1 MNTVPE
7 SFAVRR
13 VLVAIDSG
21 ASGGEAFETAAVLAA
36 RWKAELLGLV
46 LEDTPL
52 SRLAAASLV
61 RQLSLSAES
70 LPVDPAELDA
80 QIGAAVARAER
91 RLAEIVAATNPE
103 LSFHTIRASALPPPL
118 SQGADELLV
127 LSDESRPVSR
137 YAALAS
143 PLRAVAERAASS
155 VLLLR
160 RPGLRGRPV
169 LYVCDAVANLERTIG
184 AAARLAELS
193 GSLTVVVRDD
203 ATDVE
208 ERVRGQV
215 RGVPLN
221 VRRLPAVGGEEL
233 TSLAAEGCGAVV
245 LSGASP
251 LAGGTVLG
259 TLIERLSCAL
269 LIVR

>member
-1 MNTVPE
+1 MNAAPE
-7 SFAVRR
+7 SFTVRR

-21 ASGGEAFETAAVLAA
+21 ASGGETFETAVVLAA

-46 LEDTPL
+46 LEDAPL

-61 RQLSLSAES
+61 RHLSLSAES

-80 QIGAAVARAER
+80 QIGAAVARAQR

-103 LSFHTIRASALPPPL
+103 LSFHTIRASALPPL
-118 SQGADELLV
+118 SQAADELLV

-193 GSLTVVVRDD
+193 GSLTVVVRDG

-208 ERVRGQV
+208 ERIRAQV

-221 VRRLPAVGGEEL
+221 VRRLPAVGVEEL
-233 TSLAAEGCGAVV
+233 ASLVAEGCGAVV

-251 LAGGTVLG
+251 LAGEAVLG
-259 TLIERLSCAL
+259 TLIERLRCAL

>member
-1 MNTVPE
+1 MNAAPE
-7 SFAVRR
+7 SFTVRR

-21 ASGGEAFETAAVLAA
+21 ASGGETFETAVVLAA

-46 LEDTPL
+46 LEDAPL

-61 RQLSLSAES
+61 RHLSLSAES

-80 QIGAAVARAER
+80 QIGAAVARAQR

-103 LSFHTIRASALPPPL
+103 LSFHTIRASALPPL
-118 SQGADELLV
+118 SQAADELLV

-169 LYVCDAVANLERTIG
+169 LYVCDAVA
-184 AAARLAELS
+184 
-193 GSLTVVVRDD
+193 RDG

-208 ERVRGQV
+208 ERIGAQV

-221 VRRLPAVGGEEL
+221 VRRLPAVGVEEL
-233 TSLAAEGCGAVV
+233 ASLAAEGCGAVV

-251 LAGGTVLG
+251 LAGEAVLG
-259 TLIERLSCAL
+259 TLIERLRCAL